1 MLSYVIIAILSY
13 LLGVISVIIFS
24 AIKISSKCSRKE
36 EKEDFGQIAYD
47 EIEKI
52 EKNKNKKL

>member
-1 MLSYVIIAILSY
+1 MSNYIIIAILSY
-13 LLGVISVIIFS
+13 LLGVISVIIFCTV
-24 AIKISSKCSRKE
+24 KISSKCSKE

-47 EIEKI
+47 EIERI